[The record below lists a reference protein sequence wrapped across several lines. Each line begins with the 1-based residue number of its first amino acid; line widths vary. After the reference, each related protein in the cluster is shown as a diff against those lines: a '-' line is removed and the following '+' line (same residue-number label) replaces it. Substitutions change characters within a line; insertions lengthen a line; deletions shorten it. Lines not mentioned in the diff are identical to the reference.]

1 MKILY
6 VITARGGSRGI
17 PRKNIKLL
25 GGKPLI
31 AYSVELARSLSPDE
45 DICVSTDDEEI
56 IRIVEEMG
64 LHVPFRR
71 PAELAGDR
79 SGSYE
84 VLLHALDYYENLGRH
99 YDVMVL
105 LQPTSPF
112 RKEVFVREAIALY
125 TPDIDMV
132 VSVRAAASNPYYHCY
147 KEESDSFLHPVMGDL
162 KLTRRQ
168 DAPPVWEHNGSIYVI
183 NTESLRKKSMGEFTR
198 CRKYVMDDMY
208 SVDLDTL
215 FDWKVAELLLRE
227 NLVSL

>member
-17 PRKNIKLL
+17 PRKNIKSL

-31 AYSVELARSLSPDE
+31 AYSVELARSLSADE

-56 IRIVEEMG
+56 IRVVEGLG

-71 PAELAGDR
+71 PAELSGDH

-84 VLLHALDYYENLGRH
+84 VLLHALDYYESIGRH

-112 RKEVFVREAIALY
+112 RKESFVREALELY

-147 KEESDSFLHPVMGDL
+147 KEGNDSFLQPVMGDVRF
-162 KLTRRQ
+162 TRRQ

-183 NTESLRKKSMGEFTR
+183 NTSSLRKMSLGEFTR

-227 NLVSL
+227 KLVSL